1 MKCKIILLA
10 FLYNTILCTQS
21 NSQNLLLPSE
31 PPVGIE
37 ARINKVN
44 FFIISKREKGR
55 FDVPTW
61 YNIIRTKL
69 KSIFHGK
76 DFMPIVA
83 KNGNDMCAQIEKKL
97 SKRNAIIGTIWFDS
111 HGKFGKGYSLF
122 TIGEDEYNYRSIK
135 DSSMAAHFVKLAPYI
150 SPESKIVIG
159 SCYGGA
165 TFRRLT
171 NGYKDTAQMK
181 GDSLMIYIG
190 TLLKNGVVYGSE
202 SWVMSRPGLFLK
214 QLSLYGNPGR
224 KRFHDSYYKPAW
236 ESVGKWNKYVVAG
249 SDFKPAN
256 VISLT
261 SNGKLIEFQK
271 PFCIKKKYRKSI
283 KKIIAN
289 LRPGLF
295 KFKT

>member
-10 FLYNTILCTQS
+10 FLYNTIVSTHS
-21 NSQNLLLPSE
+21 NSQNLLLPLK
-31 PPVGIE
+31 PPVGIK

-44 FFIISKREKGR
+44 FFIISKKEKGR

-83 KNGNDMCAQIEKKL
+83 NNGNDMCAQVKKKL
-97 SKRNAIIGTIWFDS
+97 TKRNAIIGTIWFDS
-111 HGKFGKGYSLF
+111 HGKFRKGYSLF

-135 DSSMAAHFVKLAPYI
+135 DSSMAAHFIELSPFI
-150 SPESKIVIG
+150 GPESNIIIG